1 MFNLDHQVLLGLG
14 NIVGKYLLLDKF
26 MIVLSAYGP
35 YLFELTLVIMWFSGR
50 SESMRLANRKRALYA
65 FFSAI
70 IAMTINLML
79 GSLFFR
85 VRPFLNGESKLLYP
99 SATDS
104 SFPSDH
110 AAGGGSISTSIFFGK
125 RLLGGCMLA
134 FALLVAISRVYVGAH
149 YPSDVITGLLIG
161 VLSAWLV
168 ERNREHC
175 DRVVEPL
182 LMFYER
188 IVEKFVILRK
198 LGL

>member
-1 MFNLDHQVLLGLG
+1 
-14 NIVGKYLLLDKF
+14 
-26 MIVLSAYGP
+26 
-35 YLFELTLVIMWFSGR
+35 
-50 SESMRLANRKRALYA
+50 
-65 FFSAI
+65 
-70 IAMTINLML
+70 
-79 GSLFFR
+79 
-85 VRPFLNGESKLLYP
+85 
-99 SATDS
+99 
-104 SFPSDH
+104 
-110 AAGGGSISTSIFFGK
+110 
-125 RLLGGCMLA
+125 MLA